1 VIFDHLAKQ
10 EKPLVLANALKNSRR
25 NHQIALGV
33 TTSLALVIAYLTL
46 TPMPNLSLAGS
57 DKTHHLIAFATLT
70 MPAAALYRRA
80 LAWLFPSAIV
90 FGGLI
95 EVLQPYVNRHG
106 EWADF
111 IADAL
116 GAILGV
122 ILGLILR
129 RLFRHMFD

>member
-1 VIFDHLAKQ
+1 VLFDLLATK
-10 EKPLVLANALKNSRR
+10 ETPLFFANALKNSRR

-33 TTSLALVIAYLTL
+33 TACLALVIAYFTL
-46 TPMPNLSLAGS
+46 TPMPNLTLAGS
-57 DKTHHLIAFATLT
+57 DKAHHLIAFAALT
-70 MPAAALYRRA
+70 MPAAVLYRRA
-80 LAWLFPSAIV
+80 LAWLLPSAIA
-90 FGGLI
+90 FGGFI
-95 EVLQPYVNRHG
+95 EVLQLYVNRHG
-106 EWADF
+106 EWADM

>member
-1 VIFDHLAKQ
+1 MAF
-10 EKPLVLANALKNSRR
+10 ANALKNSRR
-25 NHQIALGV
+25 NHQIAIGL
-33 TTSLALVIAYLTL
+33 TACLALVIGYFTL

-57 DKTHHLIAFATLT
+57 DKAHHVIAFAALA
-70 MPAAALYRRA
+70 MPVAVLYRRA
-80 LAWLFPSAIV
+80 LAWMLPSAIA

-95 EVLQPYVNRHG
+95 EVIQPYVNRHG